1 MQPFSIT
8 SQDLQYFAS
17 NHRGFQATIAAKAN
31 MLMGK
36 PPSVAFSNHELG
48 GVKVNGQDI
57 LISTMHVHAAN
68 NPYGPATPEEKAVA
82 TAIEQTVSNFKSQGS
97 GAFIQPKTHP
107 KGPPLNGLFQRARI
121 RL

>member
-1 MQPFSIT
+1 MQPISIT
-8 SQDLQYFAS
+8 SQDLKYFAS

-31 MLMGK
+31 MLMGQ
-36 PPSVAFSNHELG
+36 PPSVAFSSHKQG

-57 LISTMHVHAAN
+57 LISTMKVYASN
-68 NPYGPATPEEKAVA
+68 NPYGAATQEEQAVA

-97 GAFIQPKTHP
+97 SAFIQPKTEP

>member
-1 MQPFSIT
+1 MQPFSIKN
-8 SQDLQYFAS
+8 QDLLYFAS
-17 NHRGFQATIAAKAN
+17 NHRGFQSTIAAKAN
-31 MLMGK
+31 TLLGK
-36 PPSVAFSNHELG
+36 SPSVAFSSNAQG
-48 GVKVNGQDI
+48 GVIVNGQDI

-82 TAIEQTVSNFKSQGS
+82 QAIEQTVSNFKSQGS
-97 GAFIQPKTHP
+97 GALIQPKTQP